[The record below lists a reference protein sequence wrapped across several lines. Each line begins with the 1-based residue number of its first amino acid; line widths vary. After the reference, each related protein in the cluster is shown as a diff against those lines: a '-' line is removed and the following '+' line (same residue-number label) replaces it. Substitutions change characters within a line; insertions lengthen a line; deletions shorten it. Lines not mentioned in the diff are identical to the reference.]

1 MIKRSRRSWVL
12 VVVLISWG
20 TVALAQAKPAL
31 EKLIGSLAGTQT
43 YTEAVIS
50 PDGTQVAWSQPVR
63 DRTGAATWNSAIYVA
78 EVENPTARRRITAG
92 SEGNNYTERAV
103 TWSPDGK
110 RLAFLSNASGQA
122 ELYVAEASGGAARKL
137 TEVTGYLAA
146 PSWSPDGKTI
156 AFLFT
161 ENAPRAAG
169 PLMPMTPE
177 TGVID
182 SKVYEQRLATVE
194 ADSGQMRQ
202 ISPADIYVYEYD
214 WRPDSKEFAVTAAH
228 GAGDDNWYIARLY
241 TLGMDGR
248 MKEVYKPAQ
257 QMAQPHYSPDGKNIA
272 FIAGTMSD
280 EGATGGDIYTVATSG
295 GPARDVTPGIKAS
308 PNWLAWSSA
317 ERILFSENL
326 DGSVAVAAADLAD
339 GKVATVWSGAE
350 TIGADG
356 WGDLSLSLSKDEKE
370 SAVIRQS
377 FTQPPE
383 V

>member
-1 MIKRSRRSWVL
+1 MKASSKVATA
-12 VVVLISWG
+12 VVVVCVMN
-20 TVALAQAKPAL
+20 VALLAQTRPGL

-43 YTEAVIS
+43 YNEAVIS
-50 PDGTQVAWSQPVR
+50 PDGTQVAWSQPVH

-92 SEGNNYTERAV
+92 SEGNDYTERAV

-177 TGVID
+177 TGVIE

-194 ADSGQMRQ
+194 ADSGKMRQ
-202 ISPADIYVYEYD
+202 VSPADMYVYEYD

-241 TLGMDGR
+241 TLGMDGQ
-248 MKEVYKPAQ
+248 MNEVYKPGQ

-272 FIAGTMSD
+272 FIAGIMSD
-280 EGATGGDIYTVATSG
+280 EGATGGDIYTVAARG
-295 GPARDVTPGIKAS
+295 GPA
-308 PNWLAWSSA
+308 
-317 ERILFSENL
+317 
-326 DGSVAVAAADLAD
+326 
-339 GKVATVWSGAE
+339 
-350 TIGADG
+350 
-356 WGDLSLSLSKDEKE
+356 
-370 SAVIRQS
+370 
-377 FTQPPE
+377 
-383 V
+383 